1 MVSFLG
7 IIIFWVY
14 VIYNVILLIFF
25 VVGLRFCLLSQLDCY
40 ILVSVIFGIVQF
52 TAVIMPKFFLN

>member
-1 MVSFLG
+1 
-7 IIIFWVY
+7 